1 MGSVRL
7 RLKEQHGITLEIDE
21 QVKELLWEKGYKP
34 EYGARE
40 LRRVVERELEMKLAE
55 KMLMLETILSDLQAI
70 QRENSIVIVSNTLK

>member
-1 MGSVRL
+1 MKPSSG
-7 RLKEQHGITLEIDE
+7 E
-21 QVKELLWEKGYKP
+21 EKGYKP